1 MAKAIEVK
9 NFTKKYK
16 DVIALDDVTMNINLG
31 KITGVMGPN
40 ASGKTTLLKAL
51 AGFIRPDNG
60 EILFAGEKIN
70 NFDKNKLAYLPDEKF
85 LFDYQSIKEAGL
97 MYKDFFADFDDDL
110 FEKTLEYFHLNPQA
124 KIAGLSKGDYKKLG
138 LCLNLARN
146 TDLYIFDEPLDG
158 LDPISTAKI
167 IDLIIDKMND
177 EKTFIISTHQIA
189 NIENLF
195 DEAIFLSRGSIH
207 DFGDARNIRELHDM
221 DLADYYDEIYLG

>member
-85 LFDYQSIKEAGL
+85 LSDYQSIKEAGL

-110 FEKTLEYFHLNPQA
+110 FENVNR
-124 KIAGLSKGDYKKLG
+124 
-138 LCLNLARN
+138 C
-146 TDLYIFDEPLDG
+146 
-158 LDPISTAKI
+158 
-167 IDLIIDKMND
+167 
-177 EKTFIISTHQIA
+177 
-189 NIENLF
+189 
-195 DEAIFLSRGSIH
+195 
-207 DFGDARNIRELHDM
+207 
-221 DLADYYDEIYLG
+221 